1 MKKISPINASLIF
14 AAAAALLF
22 AAVMS
27 LPFRLAPRSTT
38 LNAAMF
44 LCLAGYA
51 ALLSRLSGKGL
62 RVLFAPFLILSAVL
76 AVAGSVAGFVVPAA
90 AGLAWIRSGICFS
103 GPIARRVVAETLTGG
118 AGLLLCV
125 VLQPPGLTGRV
136 LGLWMFFLI
145 QALYFVIIDTAPGLR
160 GESAD
165 RDPRQTV
172 RSRVQALLR
181 EQKLER
187 AFEELQL
194 SARRSSDT

>member
-1 MKKISPINASLIF
+1 L
-14 AAAAALLF
+14 
-22 AAVMS
+22 
-27 LPFRLAPRSTT
+27 
-38 LNAAMF
+38 
-44 LCLAGYA
+44 
-51 ALLSRLSGKGL
+51 
-62 RVLFAPFLILSAVL
+62 AVL
-76 AVAGSVAGFVVPAA
+76 AVAGSLAGFVIPAA
-90 AGLAWIRSGICFS
+90 AGLCWIRSGICFP
-103 GPIARRVVAETLTGG
+103 GPLVRRIFAEALTVA
-118 AGLLLCV
+118 AGLALVGGLH
-125 VLQPPGLTGRV
+125 PAGLTGWT

-145 QALYFVIIDTAPGLR
+145 QALYFVIIDTAPGPR

>member
-1 MKKISPINASLIF
+1 MKKTSPINASLIF

-22 AAVMS
+22 AAVMI

-38 LNAAMF
+38 WNAAMF
-44 LCLAGYA
+44 LCLAAYA
-51 ALLSRLSGKGL
+51 ALLCRLSGKGL

-76 AVAGSVAGFVVPAA
+76 AVAGSLAGFVVPAA
-90 AGLAWIRSGICFS
+90 AGLCWIRSGICFS
-103 GPIARRVVAETLTGG
+103 GPIARRVLAETLTGG
-118 AGLLLCV
+118 AGLLLCA

-145 QALYFVIIDTAPGLR
+145 QALYFVIIDTAPGPR